1 VEKSG
6 KRGVSPL
13 LGMSGNS
20 GISGQK
26 ETKVITVGDIR
37 TDLDIIGTAWTI
49 QAIALK
55 WDILDVAVFT
65 AKSDLMGWITAEY
78 DIRRDNIQKVENF
91 TDAEESTQD
100 YCSRAFGM

>member
-1 VEKSG
+1 
-6 KRGVSPL
+6 
-13 LGMSGNS
+13 MSGNS

-78 DIRRDNIQKVENF
+78 DIRRETIQNVKYQDNG
-91 TDAEESTQD
+91 EESTQS